1 MEAQQ
6 LCLHR
11 FVLCLLALFWC
22 VVGGASQQSSL
33 IETNDRES
41 VLQLYAGK
49 YELTRSSNGGVFL
62 QLSEGVELIYQGRRL
77 ITQNLILDTQTQ
89 EAHSETPFLLI
100 APEGTLRGT
109 QVRYNY
115 ERNHGYFANFEA
127 NVLKVIICGETLE
140 GDLNRFTAYQ
150 ISATTC
156 ESTPPD
162 YLIEAQS
169 VQLLDGTRLRLRNA
183 RLKIRGRSVLRLPY
197 MMVRLR
203 ETAQLVSL
211 PSPVYRQP
219 DGWGLRSQIELPL
232 SQHTYATLAGT
243 VYLNAIPE
251 TRVFLATALTAG
263 SPQTGDLE
271 LRARFE
277 GSPLYNLRVSPEQ
290 EIARLSNRT
299 VTLRLEHSTHFRP
312 LFAPTR
318 DTRVS
323 RSEIAFDM
331 PLRWRNGVGV
341 ITARIGSLSE
351 RVEGYS
357 TSYLRRWSLE
367 VEWCQPLMERNN
379 WELWLHLWAS
389 HNEYDSRQSYHW
401 MRPQISVRWRP
412 TETFALMLGYSRSD
426 AKGSSP
432 LLVDRSEVRNEF
444 QTRAEWLLG
453 NLRSR
458 LLFRWDVSANA
469 LRDMQV
475 QLGWRIHCVEPT
487 LFWRRSPSTL
497 LLGVNLTA
505 FM

>member
-1 MEAQQ
+1 MEAQR
-6 LCLHR
+6 LYSHR
-11 FVLCLLALFWC
+11 FVLCLLSLFWC
-22 VVGGASQQSSL
+22 IAGGVPQQPSS
-33 IETNDRES
+33 IESRDRES
-41 VLQLYAGK
+41 VLHLYAGK
-49 YELTRSSNGGVFL
+49 YELTRSSNGEVFL
-62 QLSEGVELIYQGRRL
+62 QLSEGVELLYQGRRL
-77 ITQNLILDTQTQ
+77 ITENLILNTETQ

-109 QVRYNY
+109 QIRYNY
-115 ERNHGYFANFEA
+115 ERNYGYFANFEA
-127 NVLKVIICGETLE
+127 NVLKVIIRGETLE

-156 ESTPPD
+156 ESAEPD

-169 VQLLDGTRLRLRNA
+169 IQLLDGTRLRLRNA
-183 RLKIRGRSVLRLPY
+183 RLKIRGRTVLRLPY

-203 ETAQLVSL
+203 ETAQLMDL

-263 SPQTGDLE
+263 LPQTGDLE

-323 RSEIAFDM
+323 RSEIALDM
-331 PLRWRNGVGV
+331 PLRWRDGVGV
-341 ITARIGSLSE
+341 ITARIGSQAE
-351 RVEGYS
+351 RVGGHS
-357 TSYLRRWSLE
+357 TSRLRRWSIE
-367 VEWCQPLMERNN
+367 AEWCQPLMERNG

-389 HNEYDSRQSYHW
+389 HTDYASRQSYRW

-412 TETFALMLGYSRSD
+412 TETFALMLGYSRSGVRGD
-426 AKGSSP
+426 SP
-432 LLVDRSEVRNEF
+432 FLVDRLEVRNEF
-444 QTRAEWLLG
+444 QTRVEWILG
-453 NLRSR
+453 NLQGG
-458 LLFRWDVSANA
+458 LLFRWGVGAST
-469 LRDMQV
+469 LHDMQV